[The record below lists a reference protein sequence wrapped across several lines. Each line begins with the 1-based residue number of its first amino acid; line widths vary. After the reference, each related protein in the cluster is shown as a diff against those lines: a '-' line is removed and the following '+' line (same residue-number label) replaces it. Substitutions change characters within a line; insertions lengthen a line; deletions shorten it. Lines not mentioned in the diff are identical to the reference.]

1 MLFFREISLYL
12 ESEPQKKMLYETDNF
27 SYALLFSII
36 DKEDS
41 GFMDFN
47 NLNAFFE
54 SQGIYPYEEEI
65 ISILKRLDKDDDG
78 RITLEE
84 FKNGLFPRNLKFTV
98 KITSPLKI
106 KLFSPS
112 MRRSNEKKLLSPTKN
127 FQFEAIRRN
136 NSPTVEKKLF
146 SAEKMNIINNSSI
159 RTNNQLF
166 ENSMKKS
173 PIRSNNQI
181 LENSMKKNSSKK
193 KLREEIYAKD
203 DGIMSEMKSEIKRD
217 LNISKRLN
225 SPLKNSPARRKTP
238 EKKIFKSFHNEDPR
252 KNATDSKIYYKQ
264 FSANK
269 PIQKSPFSK
278 KNAHF
283 DSLKKSVAKEMENS
297 KIIKEI
303 ENSKQ
308 NRLMSSL
315 GSMNKKSSPKKMEKK
330 QEMIEIVDFF
340 KKIIFLEREVEKIK
354 QDLALR
360 PDFILMDF
368 FSIYD
373 KGEKGYLSQNEIKV
387 FLDSLGINLNNDIF
401 PLFLKRFDKN
411 NFGRF
416 KYLIDFFN
424 IYFFNLRRFCDFV
437 EIFTPSQ
444 MDYADLLK
452 QRKPVNFDSRYASP
466 SEVFI

>member
-1 MLFFREISLYL
+1 
-12 ESEPQKKMLYETDNF
+12 MLYEIDNF

-36 DKEDS
+36 DTEDS

-54 SQGIYPYEEEI
+54 GQGIYPYEEEI

-84 FKNGLFPRNLKFTV
+84 FKNGLVPRNLKYSI
-98 KITSPLKI
+98 KISSPLKI
-106 KLFSPS
+106 GTLFSPS
-112 MRRSNEKKLLSPTKN
+112 LRRSNEKKLLSPTKN

-136 NSPTVEKKLF
+136 NSPTVEKKIQF
-146 SAEKMNIINNSSI
+146 TSGKMNTMNNSSLKSPI
-159 RTNNQLF
+159 RTNNKF
-166 ENSMKKS
+166 ANSLKKT
-173 PIRSNNQI
+173 PIRSNNQL
-181 LENSMKKNSSKK
+181 LENSFKRSSSKK
-193 KLREEIYAKD
+193 RLREEISEKKD
-203 DGIMSEMKSEIKRD
+203 ERMMSEIKNEIKRD
-217 LNISKRLN
+217 LNISKRLY
-225 SPLKNSPARRKTP
+225 SPLKNNSPARRKTP
-238 EKKIFKSFHNEDPR
+238 EKKICKSFHHEDPR

-269 PIQKSPFSK
+269 PITKSPFSK

-283 DSLKKSVAKEMENS
+283 DSMKKSVEKEMENS
-297 KIIKEI
+297 KIIKEM

-308 NRLMSSL
+308 TRLTFHKKSESFMSSL
-315 GSMNKKSSPKKMEKK
+315 GNMNKKFSPKKTENK

-340 KKIIFLEREVEKIK
+340 KKIIFLEREVERIK

-368 FSIYD
+368 FAIYD

-387 FLDSLGINLNNDIF
+387 FLDSLGINPNNDIF

-416 KYLIDFFN
+416 KFFLNFFFN
-424 IYFFNLRRFCDFV
+424 FYLFFYFVKILRFCRDFY
-437 EIFTPSQ
+437 TKSNG
-444 MDYADLLK
+444 LC
-452 QRKPVNFDSRYASP
+452 
-466 SEVFI
+466 